1 MRLSLVKRFLS
12 DTPPVPLPARIEAA
26 VHAQQDASE
35 RIIGCVQLAVVVMFG
50 LLYAVSPNPIPHTI
64 LAMPHVEPVPWVLAA
79 YFAFTLTRL
88 WLSFVRRLPGWLIAL
103 SVVVDM
109 ALLLGTIWTFH
120 LKYDQPPSFY
130 LKAPTLLYVFIFIA
144 LRTLRFEV
152 RYILFAGATA
162 IAGWSIL
169 VAYVVFADPTDPMIT
184 RDYTEYLTSNSV
196 LLGAEFDKLI
206 SIAVVTALLALAVQ
220 RARAML
226 ETSVAEGAAARSL
239 ARYFPNAVARQ
250 IAGAEIDLVAG
261 HCVARDAAIVNIDI
275 RGFTPLTR
283 SLTPEGLIS
292 LLTEYQGRMV
302 RVIRRHGGVVDKF
315 QGDGILATF
324 GAVEESDTFAADALR
339 ALEDV
344 IAEADAWNAERR
356 RAGVFEVAVG
366 AAAAAG
372 GIVAGVIGDEERL
385 EYTVIGDPV
394 NLSAKLESHTKRE
407 GARALSTRAT
417 LEIAIAQGFDPRAR
431 YGALPG
437 RLVSGMDE
445 PLDLVTLTD

>member
-1 MRLSLVKRFLS
+1 MTSKLSLFVFGDKPQS
-12 DTPPVPLPARIEAA
+12 TLPARIEAA
-26 VHAQQDASE
+26 VRDHQDASE

-50 LLYAVSPNPIPHTI
+50 LLYAVSPNPVPHTI

-88 WLSFVRRLPGWLIAL
+88 WLSFVRRLPGWLVAL

-169 VAYVVFADPTDPMIT
+169 VAYVVFADSTDPMIT

>member
-1 MRLSLVKRFLS
+1 MAEPGVMGLFLVRFFRGA
-12 DTPPVPLPARIEAA
+12 TRPAPLPARIEAA
-26 VHAQQDASE
+26 VRAQQDASE
-35 RIIGCVQLAVVVMFG
+35 RIIGCVQLAVVAMFG
-50 LLYAVSPNPIPHTI
+50 LLYAASPNPIPHTI
-64 LAMPHVEPVPWVLAA
+64 LPMPHVEPVPWVLAA

-88 WLSFVRRLPGWLIAL
+88 WLSFVRRLPGWLVAL
-103 SVVVDM
+103 SVVIDM

-120 LKYDQPPSFY
+120 LKYNQPPSFY

-144 LRTLRFEV
+144 LRTLRFEI

-184 RDYTEYLTSNSV
+184 RDYAEYLTSNSV

-206 SIAVVTALLALAVQ
+206 SIAVVTALLALAVH
-220 RARAML
+220 RAREML

-239 ARYFPNAVARQ
+239 ARYFPSAVARQ
-250 IAGAEIDLVAG
+250 IAGAETDLVAG
-261 HCVARDAAIVNIDI
+261 QCVARNAAIVTIDI
-275 RGFTPLTR
+275 RGFTPLSR
-283 SLTPEGLIS
+283 SLTPEDLIA

-324 GAVEESDTFAADALR
+324 GAVEESDTCAADALR

-356 RAGVFEVAVG
+356 RGRRRHRRRCHWRRRAP
-366 AAAAAG
+366 
-372 GIVAGVIGDEERL
+372 GIHRDQR
-385 EYTVIGDPV
+385 
-394 NLSAKLESHTKRE
+394 SR
-407 GARALSTRAT
+407 
-417 LEIAIAQGFDPRAR
+417 
-431 YGALPG
+431 
-437 RLVSGMDE
+437 E
-445 PLDLVTLTD
+445 PLCQA